1 MRAYRDDD
9 SSLRALSSFMTNS
22 EAPPNLSVVI
32 PLFNEV
38 ESILQLAEELEQAL
52 SDLPQT
58 WEVIFVDDGSSDG
71 TFETLS
77 EYSTRNHRIRAVRL
91 SQNFGQTAALQAGFT
106 LARGEIVAT
115 MDGDL
120 QNDPR
125 DINRLV
131 AKLDE
136 GFDVVSGWRRDRKDR
151 LVTRKI
157 PSWCANWLLSR
168 VTGVRLHDNGCALKA
183 YRKRV
188 LERIE
193 LYSDMHRFIPI
204 LLVHRGAELVEL
216 EVNHRPRQFGVS
228 KYGLSRIWKVLLDI
242 STLVMI
248 TRFFN
253 RPGQWFGLLS
263 LPIFLAGLLA
273 FGASVYQYLNPSDIS
288 STTQGLPIVLP
299 GATIL
304 LTFAFLYSILMAIV
318 SELIV
323 FLGDEPEPGMVPS
336 QGDTQVEEL

>member
-1 MRAYRDDD
+1 
-9 SSLRALSSFMTNS
+9 MTNS

-71 TFETLS
+71 TFEALS

-125 DINRLV
+125 DIHRLV

-157 PSWCANWLLSR
+157 PSWCANWLLS
-168 VTGVRLHDNGCALKA
+168 
-183 YRKRV
+183 
-188 LERIE
+188 
-193 LYSDMHRFIPI
+193 
-204 LLVHRGAELVEL
+204 
-216 EVNHRPRQFGVS
+216 
-228 KYGLSRIWKVLLDI
+228 
-242 STLVMI
+242 
-248 TRFFN
+248 
-253 RPGQWFGLLS
+253 
-263 LPIFLAGLLA
+263 
-273 FGASVYQYLNPSDIS
+273 
-288 STTQGLPIVLP
+288 
-299 GATIL
+299 
-304 LTFAFLYSILMAIV
+304 
-318 SELIV
+318 
-323 FLGDEPEPGMVPS
+323 
-336 QGDTQVEEL
+336 

>member
-1 MRAYRDDD
+1 
-9 SSLRALSSFMTNS
+9 MTNS
-22 EAPPNLSVVI
+22 ESPPNLSVVI

-38 ESILQLAEELEQAL
+38 ESIRQLAKELERAL
-52 SDLPQT
+52 GELDET

-77 EYSTRNHRIRAVRL
+77 GFSDGDDRIRAVRL
-91 SQNFGQTAALQAGFT
+91 SQNFGQTAALQAGFA

-120 QNDPR
+120 QNDPQ
-125 DINRLV
+125 DIHRLV
-131 AKLDE
+131 EKLDE

-157 PSWCANWLLSR
+157 PSWSANWLLSK
-168 VTGVRLHDNGCALKA
+168 VTGVRLHDNGCALKV
-183 YRKRV
+183 YRKKV

-204 LLVHRGAELVEL
+204 LLVHRGAELTEL
-216 EVNHRPRQFGVS
+216 EVNHRPRRYGTS
-228 KYGLSRIWKVLLDI
+228 KYGLSRVWKVLLDI

-253 RPGQWFGLLS
+253 RPGQWYGLLS
-263 LPIFLAGLLA
+263 LPILLAGLLA
-273 FGASVYQYLNPSDIS
+273 FGASVYQYLNPSAIS
-288 STTQGLPIVLP
+288 DTSQGLPIVLP

-323 FLGDEPEPGMVPS
+323 FLGDEPGAGMLLEH
-336 QGDTQVEEL
+336 GDVEAEEL